1 MMLNLT
7 SSTDNSL
14 RTDSIEFFV
23 RNALSSGLLSPAAET
38 QIHYLLERG
47 SLSDRDRSLL
57 AILRDAIADGCI
69 HRENANSLTGLR
81 F

>member
-7 SSTDNSL
+7 SATDNSL
-14 RTDSIEFFV
+14 STASVEFFV

-38 QIHYLLERG
+38 QIHYLIQQG
-47 SLSDRDRSLL
+47 GLSDRDWSLL

-69 HRENANSLTGLR
+69 NRQSASGLAGLR